1 MNEEKEFLNETEE
14 QPVEFTEQ
22 LLEETPEDVTEEMT
36 EDVAEEMTEEFDDEQ
51 TLYEQDL
58 LDAEPEPTPEQLKE
72 EIEQLKSSNKRFRRS
87 TKILSVCTGVCAF
100 LMLIFLGGMIG
111 VLMANMETAA
121 FSGLQVGKS
130 YEGNIE
136 IADYSA
142 LTYEDTYTA
151 PTEADVD
158 EKIKTALANTKYL
171 NTVDVTDALAEGD
184 TTKINFDG
192 YIDGKIYDSACA
204 KDYEL
209 ELGSN
214 KFIPGFED
222 GLIGKKV
229 GEKVTLNLTFPKDYT
244 EESLQGKAVR
254 FEVEILSATRK
265 VYDELTDDIVK
276 EITKDEYKTVSEYK
290 DSIYKELDEAAKE
303 NAKKDAYNEI
313 WDTLLDGSQLKKYPQ
328 NMYDFFLT
336 DADKTYSSYYSMY
349 AAYGVTDLESFA
361 RIIMRMDVTSLVET
375 QIAYHYITYTI
386 ATDQGI
392 TLTEE
397 DYEYMQKQAGVET
410 REQLKEKYG
419 DEFWR
424 FESDRLYTKV
434 TEFLYEN
441 ATAK

>member
-1 MNEEKEFLNETEE
+1 MNEEKEFLSETEE
-14 QPVEFTEQ
+14 QPVELTEQ
-22 LLEETPEDVTEEMT
+22 LLEEMPEDVTEEMT
-36 EDVAEEMTEEFDDEQ
+36 EDIAEEMTEELDDEQ

-58 LDAEPEPTPEQLKE
+58 LDAEPEPTPEQLKK

-158 EKIKTALANTKYL
+158 AKIKTALANTKYL

-244 EESLQGKAVR
+244 EETLQGKAVR

-290 DSIYKELDEAAKE
+290 DSIYKELDET
-303 NAKKDAYNEI
+303 AKKDAVSDAKNDI
-313 WDTLLDGSQLKKYPQ
+313 WSFIADNTTLKKYPQ
-328 NMYDFFLT
+328 NIYDHFVSRLETQF
-336 DADKTYSSYYSMY
+336 SSYYAS
-349 AAYGVTDLESFA
+349 YGVKDLEGFMKA
-361 RIIMRMDVTSLVET
+361 NGLELKDYVEG
-375 QIAYHYITYTI
+375 QIVYEYAIYTI
-386 ATDQGI
+386 AAQQG
-392 TLTEE
+392 LTVEE
-397 DYEYMQKQAGVET
+397 ADYLSMFTQYGVSSKEALAQKVGVESW
-410 REQLKEKYG
+410 EL
-419 DEFWR
+419 
-424 FESDRLYTKV
+424 ESSILYDKV